1 MSSEGAVQSNA
12 NTADELLIRLVPR
25 LRRSFP
31 IRHSPG
37 RTAGAISLAAL
48 RAFKKIFE
56 WPKNKF

>member
-31 IRHSPG
+31 IRHNPG
-37 RTAGAISLAAL
+37 LTAGAISLAAL
-48 RAFKKIFE
+48 RAFKKIF
-56 WPKNKF
+56 